1 MVNIDVSVSCLL
13 LHDLADPSNTLCLIR
28 LSINTN
34 HTTAI
39 ALYKEYH
46 ILILAA
52 PYS

>member
-34 HTTAI
+34 HTIAI
-39 ALYKEYH
+39 ALYKEH
-46 ILILAA
+46 RRIILAA
-52 PYS
+52 RYS